1 MCKFNEFHQHF
12 LELERLLR
20 CISKSFISAC
30 FLYLFKMF
38 FYLCFS
44 SYVYIEFLF
53 PVYFVVSMFLKNLNS
68 YEF

>member
-30 FLYLFKMF
+30 FFNLFKMF
-38 FYLCFS
+38 FYLCLAHMFTLHF
-44 SYVYIEFLF
+44 YFLF
-53 PVYFVVSMFLKNLNS
+53 TLLFLFMFFEKLKFL
-68 YEF
+68 